1 MRLAYFTP
9 LPPSKSGIADYNAE
23 LMPYLARG
31 AELTVFVQREDELN
45 ENLNR
50 EEYAVRNAASFD
62 ELHRDDP
69 FDLCI
74 YHQGNNPFHEYIY
87 ERALATPGLLVLHEH
102 CLHHLI
108 AGKTLARGDAE
119 GYWNEL
125 FFAYGNRGA
134 RLAEMRIGGTVSS
147 EYQQFLFPLNRR
159 LVASSLGLI
168 VHNAYSFAQL
178 EGVREGCPVEIIPH
192 HLSPKNYEL
201 DEMDK
206 VECRRSLGVPEDAW
220 VVASLGFVTQSK
232 RIPVVLAAF
241 KKLLS
246 VMPNSIYLII
256 GEDHPTDGVAPLIE
270 EMGLG
275 DKVRITGY
283 TTEADFFRYL
293 KTVDVVVNL
302 RYPTAGETSG
312 TLIRSLGAGKPVIVS
327 DYGQFGELPDD
338 CCLKVR
344 LGPDEERELYLQL
357 RALAYRP
364 TLRERLSRRSSEWIR
379 RECEISRSAARYLAI
394 AERIIEREKRW
405 RERPSRALISPRFDF
420 IDAPLIKIDRE
431 AAEGDG
437 YTQHIIDLIALI
449 PAGGK
454 DDRLLIL
461 NGGDQ
466 IGSLIERYGE
476 YGEILATRRSEGE
489 GLRYSNSHFD
499 VALFGGLIED
509 SREDTIDML
518 IEMNRVLKWGGLLI
532 LTTSSMVGD
541 APLVLGSA
549 GFKVIKRLTGRGRN
563 DVENLFVGRK
573 QSLQFDKDPDI
584 AS

>member
-9 LPPSKSGIADYNAE
+9 LPPSKSGIADYNVE
-23 LMPYLARG
+23 LLPYLARG

-45 ENLNR
+45 ENQSR
-50 EEYAVRNAASFD
+50 EGYAVRNATSFD
-62 ELHRDDP
+62 ELHRDNP
-69 FDLCI
+69 FDLCV
-74 YHQGNNPFHEYIY
+74 YHQGNNPYHEFIY
-87 ERALATPGLLVLHEH
+87 ERALITPGLLVLHEH

-108 AGKTLARGDAE
+108 VGKTLARGDAE

-125 FFAYGNRGA
+125 FYAYGNRGA

-147 EYQQFLFPLNRR
+147 DYQQFLFPLNRR

-178 EGVREGCPVEIIPH
+178 EGLREGCPVEIIPH

-220 VVASLGFVTQSK
+220 VVASLGFVTESK

-246 VMPNSIYLII
+246 VMPKSIYMII
-256 GEDHPTDGVAPLIE
+256 GEDHPTGGVAPLIE

-283 TTEADFFRYL
+283 TTETDFFRYL

-302 RYPTAGETSG
+302 RFPTAGETSG
-312 TLIRSLGAGKPVIVS
+312 TLIRSLGAGKPVIVT
-327 DYGQFGELPDD
+327 DFGQFGEMPDD

-364 TLRERLSRRSSEWIR
+364 TLRESLSRSASEWIR
-379 RECEISRSAARYLAI
+379 RECEISRSAARYLALG
-394 AERIIEREKRW
+394 ERIIEREKRW
-405 RERPSRALISPRFDF
+405 RERPSRALIRPRFDF
-420 IDAPLIKIDRE
+420 IDAPAIKIDRE
-431 AAEGDG
+431 AAEANG
-437 YTQHIIDLIALI
+437 YAHHIIDLIALI

-454 DDRLLIL
+454 DERLLIL
-461 NGGDQ
+461 NGTDQ
-466 IGSLIERYGE
+466 MGNLVERYGE
-476 YGEILATRRSEGE
+476 YGEISATRSSEGE
-489 GLRYSNSHFD
+489 GLTYSNSHFD
-499 VALFGGLIED
+499 VALFGGLIEH
-509 SREDTIDML
+509 SREDTMHML
-518 IEMNRVLKWGGLLI
+518 MEMNRVLKWGGLLI
-532 LTTSSMVGD
+532 LKTSPMVRD
-541 APLVLGSA
+541 VPLVLGSA
-549 GFKVIKRLTGRGRN
+549 GFKIIKQETGHSMN
-563 DVENLFVGRK
+563 DVENLLVGRK
-573 QSLQFDKDPDI
+573 QSLQFDRYPDV
-584 AS
+584 AT